1 MASRRGEAVAHLF
14 FITFLVVPIL
24 LIQSCITLMGPSSY
38 RYRMTLYVETDSGI
52 RTFST
57 VRQVKF
63 AGDVDFPNLT
73 PRHDRRE
80 SGEAIPIELPNGTYF
95 AIMDMGDSS
104 GPETAAFAA
113 SKHWKGGERAED
125 RTLGPVAK
133 YKGVYDLPSDM
144 TRAQLNGDWYGKD
157 AHVQTW
163 PTIVSFWDLANPSTI
178 HIVDPKEIGVK
189 RVTIEI
195 TKDPVSTK
203 IESYFPADIERRWE
217 AWRPSYDPL
226 PPESDLR
233 RYAIRWGNF
242 KSG

>member
-1 MASRRGEAVAHLF
+1 MSEYTARMFLF
-14 FITFLVVPIL
+14 GLVVVPIL
-24 LIQSCITLMGPSSY
+24 LVQSCISLTGPRGY
-38 RYRMTLYVETDSGI
+38 RYRMTIYVDTDAGI
-52 RTFST
+52 RSFSS
-57 VRQVKF
+57 VRQIKY
-63 AGDVDFPNLT
+63 AADIDFPNFT

-104 GPETAAFAA
+104 GPETVAFAA

-125 RTLGPVAK
+125 RTLGPIAK
-133 YKGVYDLPSDM
+133 YKGVYDLPREM
-144 TRAQLNGDWYGKD
+144 TRGQLTGDWYHKD
-157 AHVQTW
+157 EPVETW

-195 TKDPVSTK
+195 TKDPVTNR
-203 IESYFPADIERRWE
+203 IASYFPADIERRWE